1 MSIRE
6 RWLPICLAGAFVCL
20 MALASQLTGC
30 DEILFPET
38 AAILCGAWVQPH
50 QAWNVDRPRMM
61 LLMGSGAIMGLCLN
75 LLVPGPIWA
84 RAVLG
89 YACCALA
96 MNGLGADMTPM
107 VSAVILPVLL
117 GTRDWA
123 YPVTVIVLVGVI
135 CLGQMALE
143 RWGLRE
149 RIDFKPLRPPR
160 PAGAARLGSATGGVR
175 PAERPSLFQ
184 RQPPPCGTAPAGD
197 VHRVHPPRHDAA
209 AQAPSRLGHPRPG
222 RSLRW
227 RRPLRRREP
236 RGASDAGR
244 RPVLPAAHSNLV
256 HVRDLASPRGRSAP
270 PGPPRPVRRSPRLS
284 RERRR
289 RRGRLGHRS
298 DGVPRNQA
306 QGHRKGAAS
315 RARAFLL
322 ECLMT
327 VSGRGETPHRR

>member
-149 RIDFKPLRPPR
+149 RIDFKPLRPPAR
-160 PAGAARLGSATGGVR
+160 QALHDWGARLGVFALLSAPAYFSGNPLLAAPPLLVTYTEFTRPDMTLRLKPRRAWGTLALAGLFGGVGRFAVESLGVPPTLFVALFYPLLIATWSTFETWLPPAGAVLLLGLLVPYAGPLVYPASVAVGGAVWVTAAMAFPGIR
-175 PAERPSLFQ
+175 PKAIERGP
-184 RQPPPCGTAPAGD
+184 
-197 VHRVHPPRHDAA
+197 
-209 AQAPSRLGHPRPG
+209 
-222 RSLRW
+222 
-227 RRPLRRREP
+227 
-236 RGASDAGR
+236 
-244 RPVLPAAHSNLV
+244 LPARGHS
-256 HVRDLASPRGRSAP
+256 
-270 PGPPRPVRRSPRLS
+270 
-284 RERRR
+284 
-289 RRGRLGHRS
+289 
-298 DGVPRNQA
+298 
-306 QGHRKGAAS
+306 
-315 RARAFLL
+315 
-322 ECLMT
+322 C
-327 VSGRGETPHRR
+327 